1 MRNGWMEWTF
11 GELEQFKSALK
22 SGRELGHAWLLTWEG
37 TIACS
42 E

>member
-22 SGRELGHAWLLTWEG
+22 SGRELGLTWEG